1 MGTATTI
8 SSRLAQV
15 LNWAVDNSV
24 VSVFTDVDTNQVLVL
39 LVNGVQLFTGE
50 LPDGRFIVVLCGE
63 GYEHVEAY
71 AFGCVES
78 FKSGLKFFSC

>member
-24 VSVFTDVDTNQVLVL
+24 ISVYTDVSDNQVLVSF
-39 LVNGVQLFTGE
+39 VNGVQVFVGE
-50 LPDGRFIVVLCGE
+50 LPDGRFISVGCDLDVLGVC
-63 GYEHVEAY
+63 
-71 AFGCVES
+71 AFASVES
-78 FKSGLKFFSC
+78 FKAGLKSFGC